1 MSSKLSVS
9 VLVRTQRSLVAV
21 VRLDQRQELPFEFTP
36 DELDV
41 ARVGLAVDHPGLL
54 QFREVG
60 MVEGDPDASSMVVG
74 CSRRVFVP
82 NPLCNAVY
90 ERVVRQ
96 RFIGCAVQ

>member
-21 VRLDQRQELPFEFTP
+21 VRIDQRQERPFEFAP
-36 DELDV
+36 DEPDV
-41 ARVGLAVDHPGLL
+41 ARVGLAVDNPGLL

-60 MVEGDPDASSMVVG
+60 VGEGDPDASSMFVG
-74 CSRRVFVP
+74 CSCRVFVP
-82 NPLCNAVY
+82 NPVCNAVY

-96 RFIGCAVQ
+96 RFTGCSLQ